1 MPIAEEAV
9 TDPHRRLIITGERLI
24 GATDLRA

>member
-9 TDPHRRLIITGERLI
+9 TDPHRRLITTGERLI